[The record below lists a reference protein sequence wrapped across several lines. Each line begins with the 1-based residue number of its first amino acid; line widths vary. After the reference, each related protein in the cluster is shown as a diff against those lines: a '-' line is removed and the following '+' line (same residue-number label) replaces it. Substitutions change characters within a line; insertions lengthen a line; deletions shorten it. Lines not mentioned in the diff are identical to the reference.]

1 MEKRKEELFQE
12 YKGSKAALYGLGT
25 ETEKALFWLK
35 DRMEIIYCLL
45 DRRWKR
51 GWN

>member
-25 ETEKALFWLK
+25 ETEKALFLVEGQNG
-35 DRMEIIYCLL
+35 DHRSA
-45 DRRWKR
+45 
-51 GWN
+51 G